1 MYTNSCKVFWDQ
13 VKSSQFDQKC
23 FKVFNLWKKYCSSV
37 VDFPSDFN
45 KSLPQPRKPNIPEFF
60 TQFIIAKIL
69 YFHFKWEVY
78 LPPKGAD
85 MYLIDGIL
93 KKKVELKAFSSD
105 GPSTITP
112 VKNWNTIDQFLVG
125 DFRKFG
131 EDFVTLYEVDWPK
144 FQAEDKSAIKAL
156 LAKSDRRIHVNFQKA
171 IKEKKSWIKLLWKG
185 NFKKD
190 L

>member
-23 FKVFNLWKKYCSSV
+23 FKVFNLWKKFCSSV

-45 KSLPQPRKPNIPEFF
+45 KSLPRPRKPNIPEFF

-85 MYLIDGIL
+85 MYLIEGIL
-93 KKKVELKAFSSD
+93 KKKNR
-105 GPSTITP
+105 I
-112 VKNWNTIDQFLVG
+112 
-125 DFRKFG
+125 
-131 EDFVTLYEVDWPK
+131 
-144 FQAEDKSAIKAL
+144 KSI
-156 LAKSDRRIHVNFQKA
+156 
-171 IKEKKSWIKLLWKG
+171 
-185 NFKKD
+185 
-190 L
+190 